1 MNMER
6 PKITDAQCRLRVK
19 SFDAILLFNRRSS
32 FACEMQSQDS
42 GEELTKLMKRLRNKS
57 WAIGSSRRNSFQHE
71 KRGFTS
77 SESHDRRASHGS
89 RHSPG
94 YQFEGHKAGPWDIKT
109 LNLPKRWLKEY
120 EKKQVSFNQLF
131 FLRKVIRKTAS
142 MWGAT

>member
-6 PKITDAQCRLRVK
+6 PKITDAQCRLRGK
-19 SFDAILLFNRRSS
+19 SFDAILLFNQRSS